1 MTQLARSLVVW
12 AALTSST
19 TALTSSTPALTRR
32 HALRSLGVGVAT
44 SAATASSASAA
55 AAPPLA
61 GVDAL
66 KSELRDL
73 LAAPTPPPI
82 AASDARAGAI
92 DAALDRLCALNPTPR
107 PGSAAA
113 IAPVAP
119 GRWRVAFAPHI
130 AKLSSLAG
138 TRFDPI
144 LYNLARDGS
153 IVSNV
158 RYSTLGGFKG
168 WLSTSGSFGSR
179 DDATSFVEWD
189 DAWWQ
194 PGDAEAPGGPDEGFA
209 APVVS
214 ALGRLGFVNA
224 FANFPVRYLD
234 ADLCVFVFPLSNTR
248 IVAVREGGALGSI
261 WG

>member
-1 MTQLARSLVVW
+1 MEELV
-12 AALTSST
+12 AL
-19 TALTSSTPALTRR
+19 
-32 HALRSLGVGVAT
+32 V
-44 SAATASSASAA
+44 
-55 AAPPLA
+55 
-61 GVDAL
+61 
-66 KSELRDL
+66 EE
-73 LAAPTPPPI
+73 
-82 AASDARAGAI
+82 
-92 DAALDRLCALNPTPR
+92 CR
-107 PGSAAA
+107 PVTM
-113 IAPVAP
+113 I
-119 GRWRVAFAPHI
+119 
-130 AKLSSLAG
+130 AG

-158 RYSTLGGFKG
+158 RYSTIGGLKG

-194 PGDAEAPGGPDEGFA
+194 PGDAEAPGGVEDGFA

-224 FANFPVRYLD
+224 FANFPVKYLD

-248 IVAVREGGALGSI
+248 IVAVRDGGALGGI